1 MSEINLKING
11 FDVAEIQRDLREIK
25 NLFKNFQRPHEP
37 EELMTRKEA
46 CEMLNVTDVT
56 IWNWAKQGR
65 VKTYKIG
72 NRVMLKRSE
81 LLEEI
86 SNNVT
91 KK

>member
-1 MSEINLKING
+1 MQTTYITLPQGTIERLFSE
-11 FDVAEIQRDLREIK
+11 VEEIK
-25 NLFKNFQRPHEP
+25 KLLSGKNES
-37 EELMTRKEA
+37 EEDLITRKEA

-72 NRVMLKRSE
+72 NRIYLFRDEVKSLIKS
-81 LLEEI
+81 
-86 SNNVT
+86 NVT

>member
-1 MSEINLKING
+1 MQTTYITLPQGTIERLFSE
-11 FDVAEIQRDLREIK
+11 VEEIK
-25 NLFKNFQRPHEP
+25 KLLSGKNES
-37 EELMTRKEA
+37 EEDLITRKEA

-72 NRVMLKRSE
+72 NRIYLFRDEVKNLIKS
-81 LLEEI
+81 
-86 SNNVT
+86 NVT

>member
-1 MSEINLKING
+1 MQTIFETLPSGTIEKM
-11 FDVAEIQRDLREIK
+11 FTEMQEIK
-25 NLFKNFQRPHEP
+25 NLLASKREP
-37 EELMTRKEA
+37 EELLTRKEA
-46 CEMLNVTDVT
+46 CELLNVTDVT

-65 VKTYKIG
+65 IKTYKMG